1 LLKQSRLSS
10 ALCIPLLAL
19 PLMGWIALSPV
30 LLVRDL
36 GMSTL
41 QYGLMQLPVF
51 GGLIAGNFALVL
63 LADRWPLG
71 RSVFVG
77 MGPIVGGCC

>member
-1 LLKQSRLSS
+1 VHS
-10 ALCIPLLAL
+10 AAGPATDGLDC
-19 PLMGWIALSPV
+19 LSPV

-51 GGLIAGNFALVL
+51 GGLIAGNFALAM

-77 MGPIVGGCC
+77 MGRLLAACC